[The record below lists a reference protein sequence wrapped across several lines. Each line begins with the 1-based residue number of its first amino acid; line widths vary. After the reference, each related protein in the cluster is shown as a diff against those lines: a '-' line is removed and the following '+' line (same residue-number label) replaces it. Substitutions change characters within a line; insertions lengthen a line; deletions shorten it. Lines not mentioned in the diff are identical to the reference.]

1 MSALLQTNPVQPARP
16 APVSGPGGPE
26 AAALA
31 AAQEFEAVFL
41 AQMLQNL
48 TGDLSGEGP
57 LGGDQGDPFRH
68 MLGEEI
74 AKLISRAGG
83 VGVGDAILKEM
94 LKLQELA

>member
-1 MSALLQTNPVQPARP
+1 MSALLQTSPVQPAHPARP
-16 APVSGPGGPE
+16 ADLGGPE
-26 AAALA
+26 DVREV
-31 AAQEFEAVFL
+31 AQEFEAVFL
-41 AQMLQNL
+41 AQMLQSL
-48 TGDLSGEGP
+48 TGDLSGEGL

-68 MLGEEI
+68 MLSEEI